1 MKVNINIRN
10 AFGCLCIPLLAL
22 GVLFASCTD
31 ELSSEVAP
39 GGGGKGGES
48 EVTLKL
54 QVPGKVA
61 GAGTRAVTDDEENEI
76 DDLYILAFKVD
87 KDNNEETFDY
97 YVTAR
102 NHTQDAAAG
111 ESTWTATLKVKDYQQ
126 RFVMIANAQG
136 TPGKVN
142 EQIAALAA
150 GSVGHVKAD
159 VLAKLTDALTAA
171 EQTAGFNA
179 TATTDH
185 HPFTMCGQTE
195 TRLITGQG
203 DRNLGVTMRR
213 VVARVQ
219 VQFTGQS
226 VDENVFTAESV
237 SLYNYNDRARVTS
250 DNLDNPQDTDPPT
263 IPQGARLLPTK
274 VDGKETVPTY
284 AVTAEQDGTKA
295 VENAIYLF
303 ETAQPAAG
311 TDLEKHVKRPCL
323 IVKGSYKK
331 SATEAKTCYYRVDL
345 ATADA
350 VGTMTYMDVK
360 RNHSYNVTISNVTGE
375 GHDTPQ
381 EALESKPANI
391 TATVVAWD
399 QTELGGIDFDGKHE
413 LGIGTMKYQLNKRG
427 GTDLLQQVKA
437 STGLEWTVSLYEAD
451 AHGEATATVPG
462 WIRFAGGQTTLTGT
476 GTNQLEDYR
485 FTVDLNDGA
494 DERRA
499 VMQFTARNLQV
510 NALVVQDLRNPPY
523 IIVKD
528 AAGNVIT
535 EDEFL
540 QAGSTGK
547 ELRIEFGP
555 EGTELTYTY
564 IPRGMTLN
572 TITWDGAQT
581 TDLTGTATSDAALSK
596 TVTWQGTAAQ
606 LANADQHDYLT
617 QTGILQLSAAKGSEL
632 DVANIRLFQ
641 KKYGVQL
648 ETTTVPC
655 TGSLRD
661 VRVKGNMPWVA
672 DMNADGFQTA
682 VDGGWLK
689 NTPFSGTGSETDEFV
704 SDSRLSFD
712 TQLADYSA
720 GKTPVTITFKHRD
733 RSDVLPVEKQLS
745 LQGCLIHNNKYYEV
759 SEPVQRSINTR
770 NNPLT
775 DASNNP
781 LPGWSLA
788 SYSLATAINA
798 TEPDTRCMMNSDAE
812 FISADL
818 LETGL
823 EQDYG
828 TWKIIPRQ
836 QNNYYRISLK
846 PANTTNAAETKYR
859 IGVGVAARY
868 FDNKAWVVLDEHH
881 YGYFFFMENALNLIT
896 EFIITWG
903 HDGHLTQI
911 EYKYNWP
918 GTSGGYTFTVTA
930 SYPNLWIDEVTGAG
944 VSDVLPQQVGNPQRQ
959 NYIGRKTRTNGH
971 AWATALSGFGYRI
984 MSGSY
989 AFPLSSYLAKEYPT
1003 YYVKEI
1009 N

>member
-1 MKVNINIRN
+1 MIRMKVNINIQN
-10 AFGCLCIPLLAL
+10 PFGFLCIPLLAL

-54 QVPGKVA
+54 QVPGTAA

-102 NHTQDAAAG
+102 NHTQDAADG

-150 GSVGHVKAD
+150 GSVGHVKAA

-171 EQTAGFNA
+171 ERTAGFNA

-195 TRLITGQG
+195 TRLITGNG
-203 DRNLGVTMRR
+203 DRNLGVTLRR

-226 VDENVFTAESV
+226 ADENVFTAESV
-237 SLYNYNDRARVTS
+237 SLYNYNDRARVTP

-263 IPQGARLLPTK
+263 IPQGAGLLPAK
-274 VDGKETVPTY
+274 ADGKETVPTY
-284 AVTAEQDGTKA
+284 AVTTEAGGTKA
-295 VENAIYLF
+295 VKNAIYLF
-303 ETAQPAAG
+303 ETAQPVAG

-350 VGTMTYMDVK
+350 VSGAMTYMDVK
-360 RNHSYNVTISNVTGE
+360 RNHTYNVTIGNVTGE

-381 EALESKPANI
+381 EALESKQANI

-399 QTELGGIDFDGKHE
+399 QTELGGIDFDGKHV

-462 WIRFAGGQTTLTGT
+462 WIRFAGGQSTHTGT

-499 VMQFTARNLQV
+499 VMQFTAGNLEV

-528 AAGNVIT
+528 AVGNVIT

-547 ELRIEFGP
+547 ELHIEFGP

-564 IPRGMTLN
+564 IPRGVTLN
-572 TITWDGAQT
+572 GITWDGAT
-581 TDLTGTATSDAALSK
+581 TTNLTGTATSDAATGK
-596 TVTWQGTAAQ
+596 TVTWQGTAAA
-606 LANADQHDYLT
+606 LANADQYDFLT
-617 QTGILQLSAAKGSEL
+617 QTGILQLSAVKGSEIE
-632 DVANIRLFQ
+632 VANIRLFQ
-641 KKYGVQL
+641 KKYGVGL

-655 TGSLRD
+655 TGSEFT
-661 VRVKGNMPWVA
+661 VRVRSNMPWVA
-672 DMNADGFQTA
+672 EMNADEFQTA
-682 VDGGWLK
+682 VDGGWLQ
-689 NTPFSGTGSETDEFV
+689 NTPFSGSGFETTEFV
-704 SDSRLSFD
+704 YYSRLNFD
-712 TQLADYSA
+712 TQLADFKI
-720 GKTPVTITFKHRD
+720 GRTPVTVTFTHPDRDDIT
-733 RSDVLPVEKQLS
+733 P
-745 LQGCLIHNNKYYEV
+745 LQVKVILLGCLNYGGRLYEV
-759 SEPVQRSINTR
+759 SEPVMRSVNTK
-770 NNPLT
+770 NQPYTDKDGNPLT
-775 DASNNP
+775 GWTLATYEQARYLNELGADPKCVMNELTRNGIGYTVQRPKTNP
-781 LPGWSLA
+781 DGALDLYPDTQNGWSNIAFDTGDINNNIGVAVMQLYLGTVHRVQA
-788 SYSLATAINA
+788 TDKINLGFMSFAGNAGFNKVTGYIDIDKNSYVTAVY
-798 TEPDTRCMMNSDAE
+798 TRHTSGYM
-812 FISADL
+812 
-818 LETGL
+818 
-823 EQDYG
+823 DY
-828 TWKIIPRQ
+828 
-836 QNNYYRISLK
+836 LK
-846 PANTTNAAETKYR
+846 PNTTNTGYIVGANGYSPSNDRLPFKLFTYWGAAHSGRFTYAPFYGLNYFNAR
-859 IGVGVAARY
+859 IDRAPDV
-868 FDNKAWVVLDEHH
+868 N
-881 YGYFFFMENALNLIT
+881 
-896 EFIITWG
+896 
-903 HDGHLTQI
+903 
-911 EYKYNWP
+911 KYNAQE
-918 GTSGGYTFTVTA
+918 YT
-930 SYPNLWIDEVTGAG
+930 
-944 VSDVLPQQVGNPQRQ
+944 
-959 NYIGRKTRTNGH
+959 
-971 AWATALSGFGYRI
+971 
-984 MSGSY
+984 
-989 AFPLSSYLAKEYPT
+989 T

>member
-54 QVPGKVA
+54 QVPGTAA
-61 GAGTRAVTDDEENEI
+61 GAGTRAVTDAEENEI
-76 DDLYILAFKVD
+76 DDLYILAFKVNQ
-87 KDNNEETFDY
+87 DNGEETLDY
-97 YVTAR
+97 YVAAR

-111 ESTWTATLKVKDYQQ
+111 ESTWTATLKVKTYQQ

-150 GSVGHVKAD
+150 GSVGYAKAD
-159 VLAKLTDALTAA
+159 VLAKLTDVLTAA

-179 TATTDH
+179 AATTDH

-195 TRLITGQG
+195 TRIITGQG
-203 DRNLGVTMRR
+203 DRNLEVTMRR
-213 VVARVQ
+213 VVARVH
-219 VQFTGQS
+219 VEFTGQS
-226 VDENVFTAESV
+226 ADENVFTAESV
-237 SLYNYNDRARVTS
+237 SLYNYNDRARVTP
-250 DNLDNPQDTDPPT
+250 DNLDNPQTTDPPT
-263 IPQGARLLPTK
+263 IPQGAKLLPAK

-284 AVTAEQDGTKA
+284 AVTTEAGGTKA
-295 VENAIYLF
+295 VKNAIYLF

-311 TDLEKHVKRPCL
+311 TGLELHVKRPCL
-323 IVKGSYKK
+323 IVKGSYK
-331 SATEAKTCYYRVDL
+331 SPAGAKTCYYRVDL
-345 ATADA
+345 AKPDA
-350 VGTMTYMDVK
+350 AGGTMTYMDVK
-360 RNHSYNVTISNVTGE
+360 RNHTYNVTIGNVTGE

-399 QTELGGIDFDGKHE
+399 QTELGGIDFDGKHV

-437 STGLEWTVSLYEAD
+437 STGLKWTVSLYEAD
-451 AHGEATATVPG
+451 DHGEATATVPG

-499 VMQFTARNLQV
+499 VMQFTAGNLEV

-528 AAGNVIT
+528 AAGNVVT

-547 ELRIEFGP
+547 ELHIEFGP

-564 IPRGMTLN
+564 IPRGVTLN
-572 TITWDGAQT
+572 GITWDGAAT
-581 TDLTGTATSDAALSK
+581 TNLTGTTTSVAATSK
-596 TVTWQGTAAQ
+596 TVTWQGTAAA

-632 DVANIRLFQ
+632 DVTNIRLFQ
-641 KKYGVQL
+641 KKYGVRL

-655 TGSLRD
+655 TGKVHY
-661 VRVKGNMPWVA
+661 VRVQSNMPWVA
-672 DMNADGFQTA
+672 AMNVDDFQTA
-682 VDGGWLK
+682 VGGGWLQ
-689 NTPFSGTGSETDEFV
+689 NTPFSGSGFETDEYV

-712 TQLADYSA
+712 TQLANIRS
-720 GKTPVTITFKHRD
+720 GRTTVMITFTHRG
-733 RSDVLPVEKQLS
+733 RSDVLPVKKDLS
-745 LQGCLIHNNKYYEV
+745 LVGCLQHNNKYYEV
-759 SEPVQRSINTR
+759 SDAVERSVNTKST
-770 NNPLT
+770 PLT
-775 DASNNP
+775 DATGNVLS
-781 LPGWSLA
+781 GWALA
-788 SYSLATAINA
+788 SVDIAEALNKAGVSPKCIMTADTYFAKTYVRKWYKDNSLTTFDLVA
-798 TEPDTRCMMNSDAE
+798 DGLTRIRALTDRAHVN
-812 FISADL
+812 
-818 LETGL
+818 TGT
-823 EQDYG
+823 YNG
-828 TWKIIPRQ
+828 
-836 QNNYYRISLK
+836 
-846 PANTTNAAETKYR
+846 
-859 IGVGVAARY
+859 IGMGVAARNLLATDLPAQNLMEWQE
-868 FDNKAWVVLDEHH
+868 FAWVRC
-881 YGYFFFMENALNLIT
+881 
-896 EFIITWG
+896 
-903 HDGHLTQI
+903 DGHSG
-911 EYKYNWP
+911 EYASCFDFFVNSERFVEHIDVYKNDGELHWSSQGDYTWWRFKQFEQYPVLGFLLPLGLFHPHHGTP
-918 GTSGGYTFTVTA
+918 GSSVAVQVAAHKGG
-930 SYPNLWIDEVTGAG
+930 
-944 VSDVLPQQVGNPQRQ
+944 
-959 NYIGRKTRTNGH
+959 
-971 AWATALSGFGYRI
+971 
-984 MSGSY
+984 GSY
-989 AFPLSSYLAKEYPT
+989 VGMIILVTHTGYEPDPTPYNATKYTT

>member
-1 MKVNINIRN
+1 MIRMKVIINIQN

-87 KDNNEETFDY
+87 QDNGEETLDY

-111 ESTWTATLKVKDYQQ
+111 VSTWTATLKVKDYQQ

-179 TATTDH
+179 AATTDH

-203 DRNLGVTMRR
+203 DRNLEVTMRR

-219 VQFTGQS
+219 VEFTGQS
-226 VDENVFTAESV
+226 ADENVFTAESV
-237 SLYNYNDRARVTS
+237 SLYNYNDRARVTP
-250 DNLDNPQDTDPPT
+250 DNLDNPQTTDLPT
-263 IPQGARLLPTK
+263 IPQGAGLLPAK
-274 VDGKETVPTY
+274 ADGKETVPTY
-284 AVTAEQDGTKA
+284 AVTTEAGGTKA
-295 VENAIYLF
+295 VKNAIYLF
-303 ETAQPAAG
+303 ETAQPTAG

-345 ATADA
+345 ATTDVAG
-350 VGTMTYMDVK
+350 GTMTYMDVK
-360 RNHSYNVTISNVTGE
+360 RNHTYNVTISNVTGE

-381 EALESKPANI
+381 EALESKQENI

-399 QTELGGIDFDGKHE
+399 QTELGGIDFDGKHV

-437 STGLEWTVSLYEAD
+437 STGLKWTVSLYEAD
-451 AHGEATATVPG
+451 DHGEATATVPG

-499 VMQFTARNLQV
+499 VMQFTAGNLQV

-528 AAGNVIT
+528 AAGNVVT

-547 ELRIEFGP
+547 ELHIEFGP

-564 IPRGMTLN
+564 IPRGVTLN
-572 TITWDGAQT
+572 GITWDGAPT
-581 TDLTGTATSDAALSK
+581 TNLTGIATSDAATSK
-596 TVTWQGTAAQ
+596 TVTWQGTAAA

-632 DVANIRLFQ
+632 DVANISLFQ
-641 KKYGVQL
+641 KKYGVRL

-655 TGSLRD
+655 TGEVRY
-661 VRVKGNMPWVA
+661 VRVQSNMPWVA
-672 DMNADGFQTA
+672 EMNADGFQTA
-682 VDGGWLK
+682 VDGGWLQ
-689 NTPFSGTGSETDEFV
+689 NTPFSGSGFETTEFNYY
-704 SDSRLSFD
+704 RLNFD
-712 TQLADYSA
+712 TQLADFRNGRTS
-720 GKTPVTITFKHRD
+720 VTITFTHPD
-733 RSDVLPVEKQLS
+733 RVDITPVQKEVNL
-745 LQGCLIHNNKYYEV
+745 LGCLQYGNKLYEV
-759 SEPVQRSINTR
+759 SEPVMRSVNTKAEPYKDTDGTVLTGWTLATYEQAIALNNLGADPKCLLNDRTVNMIGYVVQRPKT
-770 NNPLT
+770 NPDGALDIYAPT
-775 DASNNP
+775 TA
-781 LPGWSLA
+781 GWSSMA
-788 SYSLATAINA
+788 FDPGDIN
-798 TEPDTRCMMNSDAE
+798 N
-812 FISADL
+812 
-818 LETGL
+818 
-823 EQDYG
+823 
-828 TWKIIPRQ
+828 
-836 QNNYYRISLK
+836 
-846 PANTTNAAETKYR
+846 R
-859 IGVGVAARY
+859 IGVAVIQRYLGTDEYQQVSDYLKLGFVSFAGNSNISTLRGELDINGNGYVTALRRIGANGYVVQDLKENSGYLFRAANGYYPSNDRIPFKLFTYIGATHSGFLDGKAPWYGWNY
-868 FDNKAWVVLDEHH
+868 FNGSPGRAPDVP
-881 YGYFFFMENALNLIT
+881 
-896 EFIITWG
+896 
-903 HDGHLTQI
+903 
-911 EYKYNWP
+911 KYNAQE
-918 GTSGGYTFTVTA
+918 YT
-930 SYPNLWIDEVTGAG
+930 
-944 VSDVLPQQVGNPQRQ
+944 
-959 NYIGRKTRTNGH
+959 
-971 AWATALSGFGYRI
+971 
-984 MSGSY
+984 
-989 AFPLSSYLAKEYPT
+989 T

>member
-87 KDNNEETFDY
+87 KNNNEETFDY

-203 DRNLGVTMRR
+203 DRNLGVTLRR

-226 VDENVFTAESV
+226 ADENVFTAESV
-237 SLYNYNDRARVTS
+237 SLYNYNDRARVTP

-263 IPQGARLLPTK
+263 IPQGAGLLPAK
-274 VDGKETVPTY
+274 ADGKETVPTY
-284 AVTAEQDGTKA
+284 AVTTEAGGTKA
-295 VENAIYLF
+295 VKNAIYLF

-311 TDLEKHVKRPCL
+311 TDQEKHVKRPCL

-350 VGTMTYMDVK
+350 VSGAMTYMDVK
-360 RNHSYNVTISNVTGE
+360 RNHTYNVTISNVTGE

-399 QTELGGIDFDGKHE
+399 QTELGGIDFDGKHI

-451 AHGEATATVPG
+451 DRGEATATVPG

-476 GTNQLEDYR
+476 GTNQLEDYK

-499 VMQFTARNLQV
+499 VMQFTAGNLEV

-547 ELRIEFGP
+547 ELYIEFGP

-564 IPRGMTLN
+564 IPRGVTLN
-572 TITWDGAQT
+572 GITWDGAGT
-581 TDLTGTATSDAALSK
+581 TALTGTATSDAALSK
-596 TVTWQGTAAQ
+596 TVTWQGTAAE
-606 LANADQHDYLT
+606 LANADQYEFLT

-632 DVANIRLFQ
+632 DVTNIRLFQ

-648 ETTTVPC
+648 ETSTVAC
-655 TGSLRD
+655 VGQERF
-661 VRVKGNMPWVA
+661 VRVRCNMPWVA
-672 DMNADGFQTA
+672 EMNADGFQTA
-682 VDGGWLK
+682 VDGGWLRNK
-689 NTPFSGTGSETDEFV
+689 PFSGTGPETEV
-704 SDSRLSFD
+704 WNNISQLTFD
-712 TQLADYSA
+712 TQRADISS
-720 GKTPVTITFKHRD
+720 GRKPVTITFTHRD
-733 RSDVLPVEKQLS
+733 RSDVPPVEKQLS
-745 LQGCLIHNNKYYEV
+745 LVGCLQHNNKYYEV
-759 SEPVQRSINTR
+759 SECVERSINTR
-770 NNPLT
+770 NQPLT
-775 DASNNP
+775 DAAGNA
-781 LPGWSLA
+781 LMGWTVPSFDIA
-788 SYSLATAINA
+788 KAINA
-798 TEPDTRCMMNSDAE
+798 AGAEPRCMMNSDARILE
-812 FISADL
+812 VDVLDTGHASDEGTQRIIQRRAD
-818 LETGL
+818 
-823 EQDYG
+823 
-828 TWKIIPRQ
+828 
-836 QNNYYRISLK
+836 YYEDVIFNSQGGPYNIRL
-846 PANTTNAAETKYR
+846 
-859 IGVGVAARY
+859 GVAAYDFNDKTVQTLFQTDAYGEFY
-868 FDNKAWVVLDEHH
+868 FKSPINK
-881 YGYFFFMENALNLIT
+881 YQNFQ
-896 EFIITWG
+896 ITWG
-903 HDGHLTQI
+903 H
-911 EYKYNWP
+911 Y
-918 GTSGGYTFTVTA
+918 GTVKNMRL
-930 SYPNLWIDEVTGAG
+930 PKQ
-944 VSDVLPQQVGNPQRQ
+944 SDVLYDFLFGPQFGNPAFWRDMRNGYMSGATLPIQVGNPLNLEPLNYEIPRQ
-959 NYIGRKTRTNGH
+959 SLHNIDWTQQYV
-971 AWATALSGFGYRI
+971 AGFGMWSLNNKI
-984 MSGSY
+984 TVV
-989 AFPLSSYLAKEYPT
+989 AELTSYLAKDYPT

>member
-22 GVLFASCTD
+22 GVFFASCTD

-54 QVPGKVA
+54 QVPGTAA

-87 KDNNEETFDY
+87 QDNNEETFDY

-150 GSVGHVKAD
+150 GSVGHAKAA

-171 EQTAGFNA
+171 ERTAGFNA

-195 TRLITGQG
+195 TRLITGNG
-203 DRNLGVTMRR
+203 DRNLGVTLRR

-226 VDENVFTAESV
+226 ADENVFTAESV
-237 SLYNYNDRARVTS
+237 SLYNYNDRARVTP

-263 IPQGARLLPTK
+263 IPQGAGLLPAK
-274 VDGKETVPTY
+274 ADGKETVPTY
-284 AVTAEQDGTKA
+284 AVTTEAGGTKA
-295 VENAIYLF
+295 VKNAIYLF

-311 TDLEKHVKRPCL
+311 TDQEKHVKRPCL

-331 SATEAKTCYYRVDL
+331 SATVAKTCYYRVDL
-345 ATADA
+345 ATAAATGDI
-350 VGTMTYMDVK
+350 TYMDVK
-360 RNHSYNVTISNVTGE
+360 RNHTYNVTIGNVTGE

-381 EALESKPANI
+381 EALESKQANI

-399 QTELGGIDFDGKHE
+399 QTELGGIDFDGKHV

-437 STGLEWTVSLYEAD
+437 STGLKWTVSLYEAD
-451 AHGEATATVPG
+451 DRGEATATVPG
-462 WIRFAGGQTTLTGT
+462 WIRFAGGQTTLTAT
-476 GTNQLEDYR
+476 GTNQLEDYT

-499 VMQFTARNLQV
+499 VMQFTAGNLQV

-547 ELRIEFGP
+547 ELYIEFGP

-564 IPRGMTLN
+564 IPRGVTLN
-572 TITWDGAQT
+572 GITWDGAAT
-581 TDLTGTATSDAALSK
+581 TALTGTATSDAALSK
-596 TVTWQGTAAQ
+596 TVTWQGTAAE

-617 QTGILQLSAAKGSEL
+617 QTGILQLSAAKGIDL

-641 KKYGVQL
+641 KKYGVRL
-648 ETTTVPC
+648 ETTTVAC
-655 TGSLRD
+655 TGSVRN
-661 VRVKGNMPWVA
+661 VRVQSNMPWVA
-672 DMNADGFQTA
+672 EMNADGFQTA

-689 NTPFSGTGSETDEFV
+689 NSPFSGTGSETDKFV
-704 SDSRLSFD
+704 SDSRLTFD
-712 TQLADYSA
+712 TQLASYNA
-720 GKTPVTITFKHRD
+720 GKTPVTITFTHRD
-733 RSDVLPVEKQLS
+733 RTDVPPVEKQLS
-745 LQGCLIHNNKYYEV
+745 LLGCLQHNNRYYEV
-759 SEPVQRSINTR
+759 SETVMRSINTR
-770 NNPLT
+770 DQPLT
-775 DASNNP
+775 DTGGNSLSGWAVASFDI
-781 LPGWSLA
+781 A
-788 SYSLATAINA
+788 KAINA
-798 TEPDTRCMMNSDAE
+798 AGADPRCMMNSDARIRE
-812 FISADL
+812 VDVL
-818 LETGL
+818 DTGR
-823 EQDYG
+823 DSDDG
-828 TWKIIPRQ
+828 TLRIIQRLA
-836 QNNYYRISLK
+836 NYYEDAIF
-846 PANTTNAAETKYR
+846 NTAGGPYG
-859 IGVGVAARY
+859 IWLGVAAYDFDDRDVQILYRTNAYGEFYFKAPVNRY
-868 FDNKAWVVLDEHH
+868 NNLKINWGH
-881 YGYFFFMENALNLIT
+881 YGTMR
-896 EFIITWG
+896 
-903 HDGHLTQI
+903 
-911 EYKYNWP
+911 K
-918 GTSGGYTFTVTA
+918 FT
-930 SYPNLWIDEVTGAG
+930 
-944 VSDVLPQQVGNPQRQ
+944 LPQQLDLTYDLNFGYGAGNPTFWQDQRTGGVLGAGLPIQ
-959 NYIGRKTRTNGH
+959 IGNPMH
-971 AWATALSGFGYRI
+971 DAPLALEIVSYDTYKIDWTQRFVAGFGFWMDNTKY
-984 MSGSY
+984 SVY
-989 AFPLSSYLAKEYPT
+989 DQLVYYLAKEYPT

>member
-1 MKVNINIRN
+1 MKVNINIQN
-10 AFGCLCIPLLAL
+10 AFGRLCIPLLAL

-54 QVPGKVA
+54 QVPGTAA
-61 GAGTRAVTDDEENEI
+61 GAGTRAVTDAEENEI

-87 KDNNEETFDY
+87 KDNGEETLDY
-97 YVTAR
+97 YVAAR
-102 NHTQDAAAG
+102 NHTQDAAA
-111 ESTWTATLKVKDYQQ
+111 EVSTWTATLKVKDYQQ

-150 GSVGHVKAD
+150 GSVGHVKAA

-195 TRLITGQG
+195 TRLITGNG
-203 DRNLGVTMRR
+203 DRNLEVTMRR

-226 VDENVFTAESV
+226 ADETVFTAESV
-237 SLYNYNDRARVTS
+237 SLYNYNDRARVTP

-263 IPQGARLLPTK
+263 IPQGAGLLPAK

-284 AVTAEQDGTKA
+284 AVTTEANGTKA
-295 VENAIYLF
+295 VKNAIYLF
-303 ETAQPAAG
+303 ETAQPTAG

-331 SATEAKTCYYRVDL
+331 STTEAKTCYYRVDL
-345 ATADA
+345 ATTAATGDI
-350 VGTMTYMDVK
+350 TYMDVK

-399 QTELGGIDFDGKHE
+399 QTELGGIDFDGKHV
-413 LGIGTMKYQLNKRG
+413 LGIGTMQYQLNKRG

-451 AHGEATATVPG
+451 DRGEATATVPG

-476 GTNQLEDYR
+476 GTNQLEDYK

-499 VMQFTARNLQV
+499 VMQFTAGNLEV

-540 QAGSTGK
+540 LAGSTGK
-547 ELRIEFGP
+547 ELHIEFGP

-564 IPRGMTLN
+564 IPRGLTLN
-572 TITWDGAQT
+572 GITWDGAAT
-581 TDLTGTATSDAALSK
+581 TNLTGTATSDAALSK
-596 TVTWQGTAAQ
+596 TVTWQGTAAA
-606 LANADQHDYLT
+606 LANVDQHDYLT
-617 QTGILQLSAAKGSEL
+617 QTGILQLSAARGNEL

-641 KKYGVQL
+641 KKYGVRL
-648 ETTTVPC
+648 ETSTVVC
-655 TGSLRD
+655 TGSVRT
-661 VRVKGNMPWVA
+661 VRVQSNMPWVA
-672 DMNADGFQTA
+672 EMNADDFQTA
-682 VDGGWLK
+682 VIAGCLQ
-689 NTPFSGTGSETDEFV
+689 NTPFSGSGFETDEFNY
-704 SDSRLSFD
+704 SSRLNLN
-712 TQLADYSA
+712 TNLADFRA
-720 GKTPVTITFKHRD
+720 GKTPVTITFTHRD
-733 RSDVLPVEKQLS
+733 RSDVPAVQKELS
-745 LQGCLIHNNKYYEV
+745 LHGCLQHNNKYYEV
-759 SEPVQRSINTR
+759 SDAVKRSVNTR
-770 NNPLT
+770 HESLKDVDGNT
-775 DASNNP
+775 
-781 LPGWSLA
+781 LPGWAVPSAALA
-788 SYSLATAINA
+788 AELNNA
-798 TEPDTRCMMNSDAE
+798 GADPKCMMN
-812 FISADL
+812 
-818 LETGL
+818 
-823 EQDYG
+823 
-828 TWKIIPRQ
+828 
-836 QNNYYRISLK
+836 
-846 PANTTNAAETKYR
+846 ANTYFTKAYVVKLYKADGSEQFSVYNINPSYGAGQIRVEAGGLTN
-859 IGVGVAARY
+859 G
-868 FDNKAWVVLDEHH
+868 
-881 YGYFFFMENALNLIT
+881 YGL
-896 EFIITWG
+896 G
-903 HDGHLTQI
+903 
-911 EYKYNWP
+911 
-918 GTSGGYTFTVTA
+918 VTA
-930 SYPNLWIDEVTGAG
+930 VYLGSSNSTPSLQEFREFGWFQCRLNSSTLSHLELTVNADRFLTRIDVYGISVAGDPLWSFSVNGSDNTRQYARFMGLDGWNSDEY
-944 VSDVLPQQVGNPQRQ
+944 LPIGLWHPHHDTEWLGQVYQSRWNYLNGFTYFCGNP
-959 NYIGRKTRTNGH
+959 GAEGE
-971 AWATALSGFGYRI
+971 
-984 MSGSY
+984 
-989 AFPLSSYLAKEYPT
+989 PDLAPYNTTEYPT